1 MNGLVCRWVG
11 GRVEPNGGDAGHAA
25 PDEIVGLVLE
35 LVEPADRHRRIAGHR
50 GFHTEPVPEP
60 AHPDGLDIVDTRHGP
75 DGLFRAVDQG
85 RVDAIQQA
93 PVDAA
98 SRARQQQEYCG
109 ADQQPDDR
117 IGQRESGP
125 YPITPNTTASEVNPS
140 VLACTPSATSAAE
153 RIRRPT
159 RIR

>member
-75 DGLFRAVDQG
+75 DGLFRAVEQG

-93 PVDAA
+93 PADARAVPDSSKNRGLISSPTIGSA
-98 SRARQQQEYCG
+98 SGNPAHTRSHPTPRPAR
-109 ADQQPDDR
+109 
-117 IGQRESGP
+117 
-125 YPITPNTTASEVNPS
+125 
-140 VLACTPSATSAAE
+140 
-153 RIRRPT
+153 
-159 RIR
+159 